1 MTQYSFVPG
10 GGKSASVNGLPSGPM
25 TYLILDRNGSNIHT
39 LAHAR
44 PRPGGRP
51 DDSTLR
57 CLRPA
62 DPTDPGVCG
71 GGLGT
76 RRVSDWQLPLA
87 RLIPLLCTGAEGAIH
102 IVFEGGQ
109 FRRQCCLLWLPGDHD
124 CADIADERR
133 RDEIA
138 LSKPSIDAAWRLY
151 WRCFV
156 EVGGCSVAVNLRSR
170 VLLSP

>member
-25 TYLILDRNGSNIHT
+25 TYLILGRNGSNIHT

-57 CLRPA
+57 CTFAHRLRPA
-62 DPTDPGVCG
+62 GPTDPGVCG

-87 RLIPLLCTGAEGAIH
+87 RLIP
-102 IVFEGGQ
+102 
-109 FRRQCCLLWLPGDHD
+109 
-124 CADIADERR
+124 IAMRGRGRSNSYRLRR
-133 RDEIA
+133 RAI
-138 LSKPSIDAAWRLY
+138 SPSMLFIMVTW
-151 WRCFV
+151 
-156 EVGGCSVAVNLRSR
+156 G
-170 VLLSP
+170 P